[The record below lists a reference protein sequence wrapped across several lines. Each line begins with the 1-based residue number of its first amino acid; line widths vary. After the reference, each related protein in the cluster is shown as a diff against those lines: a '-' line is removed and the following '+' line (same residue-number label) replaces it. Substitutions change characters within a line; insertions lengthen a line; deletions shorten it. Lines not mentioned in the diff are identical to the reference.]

1 MSGDRARRPLRSD
14 DAEPAAGELQAR
26 LSAALAELEAAR
38 AETRL
43 HASRME
49 TLTRLT
55 RTITA
60 SLEPD
65 VILPA
70 VAEAAVSL
78 FAGCVCRLWTAD
90 GKRLLLRAEAGTGAE
105 KSREEREIKVGEG
118 LVGGVAASGEPA
130 IVEDLARSKIL
141 SAAERSRSDGLAAEG
156 LASAAALPLVIA
168 GRAAGVIAL
177 FSRQSYLFPPAE
189 VKVLEALAEQAAVA
203 LTKAHLFQDIQD
215 RRRLTEDLYALTVAM
230 TRSMELQHRTDTFV
244 ERARQALGFDRV
256 SVMLATPDG
265 SALELMSATGLT
277 PDAPRRIQLSAGGAL
292 QMAWESGATLI
303 VSSDAELAKAPPL
316 APELLRHP
324 VLRSR
329 RFAVVPLTYHDE
341 LIGLVAADHKR
352 SRRPIT
358 RRSVAHLELFC
369 QQLAHSINNA
379 RLYGEA
385 RQGAVENARLYTAA
399 QQNLAQAALLNEAAR
414 TLHRT
419 LDVKRLLPDAIA
431 NLGQTFGATGAAVV
445 LFGEGSAGQ
454 LEAIR
459 WGEWSED
466 AVRAAAEPLRRR
478 EAPLLI
484 PDIEA
489 RPDII
494 PPGLLAPAP
503 HALAA
508 FPVRGRSRVLGGL
521 TLLFA
526 GPRPI
531 SEAETRLLAAY
542 ADQLAMAL
550 DNAALFEEAENKK
563 TQLEQ
568 VFAST
573 SDGFLVLDLEER
585 IVAFNKQGGALLGI
599 APDSVVGRPFR
610 GLVDALSHSVAWED
624 TGGQALAVAIARRSE
639 PAAGDLELRLPERR
653 TLRWHTT
660 PTADLLG
667 STVGVTV
674 TLRDVTRE
682 REIDRMKTEF
692 VSVVSHELRTPLTSI
707 KGSLHLLLS
716 DSALQLDETQRHL
729 IDISVKN
736 TDRLIR
742 LITNILDISKIEAGR
757 MQLDFASHR
766 PCDFVAMALEGIRGF
781 AESREVVLEQ
791 EVPEGLPSIRVD
803 FDRMVQVVTNL
814 VSNAIKF
821 SPVGGRVGV
830 SGRVTGGE
838 VELSVSDQGRGIAP
852 EDLTRLFR
860 RFQQLDGSTVREVGG
875 TGLGLAICRGIV
887 EEHGGRI
894 GVESQLGVGATFIVT
909 LPVPRGDAAAPG
921 AAAPDEVRADA
932 PLILVVDDESDL
944 RALLRE
950 QLEMEGFRVMEAGR
964 ALEAIELARERKPNL
979 ITMDVMLPDLDGFE
993 AIRLLRAQPE
1003 TATTPVVI
1011 LTAVEV
1017 EPGDTRALGAT
1028 VHLTKPFGG
1037 AALLKA
1043 VRAGLKAGKGAGS

>member
-1 MSGDRARRPLRSD
+1 MSGDRGRRPLRSD
-14 DAEPAAGELQAR
+14 DAEPAAGELEAR
-26 LSAALAELEAAR
+26 LSAALAELEKAR
-38 AETRL
+38 AEAQL
-43 HASRME
+43 HANWME

-55 RTITA
+55 RTIAA

-70 VAEAAVSL
+70 VADAAVSL
-78 FAGCVCRLWTAD
+78 FPECLCRLWTVD
-90 GKRLLLRAEAGTGAE
+90 GERLLLRAEAGTGAG
-105 KSREEREIKVGEG
+105 KSREGREVKLGEG
-118 LVGGVAASGEPA
+118 LLGRVVASGKPA

-156 LASAAALPLVIA
+156 LTSAAALPLVIA
-168 GRAAGVIAL
+168 GRAVGVIAL
-177 FSRQSYLFPPAE
+177 FSRQLHLFPLEE
-189 VKVLEALAEQAAVA
+189 VKALEALAEQAAVA

-230 TRSMELQHRTDTFV
+230 TLSMELQHRTDTFV
-244 ERARQALGFDRV
+244 ERTRQALGFDRV

-265 SALELMSATGLT
+265 SALELISATDLT
-277 PDAPRRIQLSAGGAL
+277 PEASRRIPLSVAGAL
-292 QMAWESGATLI
+292 QMAWESRATVVI
-303 VSSDAELAKAPPL
+303 SSDAELAKAPPL
-316 APELLRHP
+316 APELRRHP

-329 RFAVVPLTYHDE
+329 RFAVVPLTYRDE

-358 RRSVAHLELFC
+358 RRGVAHLELFC

-431 NLGQTFGATGAAVV
+431 NLGQTFGATGAAVE
-445 LFGEGSAGQ
+445 LFGEGSAAQ
-454 LEAIR
+454 LEEVR
-459 WGEWSED
+459 WGEWSQD

-484 PDIEA
+484 ADVEA
-489 RPDII
+489 RQDII
-494 PPGLLAPAP
+494 PSGLLAPGS

-526 GPRPI
+526 GPRPM

-550 DNAALFEEAENKK
+550 DNAALFEVAENKR

-573 SDGFLVLDLEER
+573 SDGFLVLDLEGR
-585 IVAFNKQGGALLGI
+585 VVAFNKQGGALLGI
-599 APDSVVGRPFR
+599 APDTVVGRPFR
-610 GLVDALSHSVAWED
+610 ALVDALSHSVAWED
-624 TGGQALAVAIARRSE
+624 RGGQALAAAVVRRSE

-653 TLRWHTT
+653 TLRWHTM
-660 PTADLLG
+660 PTGDLLG
-667 STVGVTV
+667 NTVGVTV

-716 DSALQLDETQRHL
+716 DPALRLDETQRHL

-757 MQLDFASHR
+757 MQLDFARHR

-781 AESREVVLEQ
+781 GESRGVVLEGD
-791 EVPEGLPSIRVD
+791 VPEELPAVRVD

-814 VSNAIKF
+814 LSNAIKF
-821 SPVGGRVGV
+821 SPIGGRVRV
-830 SGRVTGGE
+830 SGRTAGGE

-852 EDLTRLFR
+852 EDLSRLFR
-860 RFQQLDGSTVREVGG
+860 KFQQLDGSNVREVGG

-894 GVESQLGVGATFIVT
+894 GVESQPGAGSTFIVS
-909 LPVPRGDAAAPG
+909 LPVAGADAAAPG
-921 AAAPDEVRADA
+921 PATAGGQRADA

-944 RALLRE
+944 RALLRD

-964 ALEAIELARERKPNL
+964 ALEAVELARERRPDL

-1003 TATTPVVI
+1003 TRATPVVI
-1011 LTAVEV
+1011 LSAVEV

-1028 VHLTKPFGG
+1028 MQLTKPFGG

-1043 VRAGLKAGKGAGS
+1043 IRAGLRAGKGTGS

>member
-156 LASAAALPLVIA
+156 LASAAVLPLVIA

-177 FSRQSYLFPPAE
+177 FSRQGYLFPPAE

-203 LTKAHLFQDIQD
+203 LTKARLFQDTQD

-265 SALELMSATGLT
+265 SALELMSATDLT
-277 PDAPRRIQLSAGGAL
+277 PDAPRRIPLSAGGAL

-303 VSSDAELAKAPPL
+303 VSSDTELAKAPPL
-316 APELLRHP
+316 APDLLRHP

-329 RFAVVPLTYHDE
+329 RFAVVPLIYRDE

-358 RRSVAHLELFC
+358 PRGVAHLELFC

-419 LDVKRLLPDAIA
+419 LDVKRLLPGAIA
-431 NLGQTFGATGAAVV
+431 NLGQTFGATGTAVV
-445 LFGEGSAGQ
+445 LFGEGSAAQ
-454 LEAIR
+454 LEEIR

-494 PPGLLAPAP
+494 PSGLLAPAP

-526 GPRPI
+526 GPRSI

-692 VSVVSHELRTPLTSI
+692 VSTVSHELRTPLTSI

-716 DSALQLDETQRHL
+716 DPSLTLDNTQRQL

-742 LITNILDISKIEAGR
+742 LITNILDISKIEAGHI
-757 MQLDFASHR
+757 QLDLGPH
-766 PCDFVAMALEGIRGF
+766 
-781 AESREVVLEQ
+781 
-791 EVPEGLPSIRVD
+791 RVD
-803 FDRMVQVVTNL
+803 VDRMVQVVTNL

-821 SPVGGRVGV
+821 SPVGGRVSV
-830 SGRVTGGE
+830 SGRVTGGD

-852 EDLTRLFR
+852 EDVTRLFR
-860 RFQQLDGSTVREVGG
+860 RFQQLDGSNVREVGG

-909 LPVPRGDAAAPG
+909 LPVPRGDALAPD
-921 AAAPDEVRADA
+921 AAAPDAVHADA

-944 RALLRE
+944 RALLRD

-1043 VRAGLKAGKGAGS
+1043 VRAGLKAGKGAAS

>member
-1 MSGDRARRPLRSD
+1 MSGDRDRRPLRSD
-14 DAEPAAGELQAR
+14 DPEAAAGALHAR
-26 LSAALAELEAAR
+26 LDEALAQLEEAR
-38 AETRL
+38 AESRL
-43 HASRME
+43 QASRIE

-78 FAGCVCRLWTAD
+78 FPGCLCRLWTVE
-90 GKRLLLRAEAGTGAE
+90 GQHLLLRAEAGAATTG
-105 KSREEREIKVGEG
+105 KGHEITLGEG
-118 LVGGVAASGEPA
+118 WVGGVAAGGEAA
-130 IVEDLARSKIL
+130 IVEDLARSKLL
-141 SAAERSRSDGLAAEG
+141 SAAERSPRDGLVAEG
-156 LASAAALPLVIA
+156 LVSAAALPLVIT
-168 GRAAGVIAL
+168 GHAAGVIAL
-177 FSRQSYLFPPAE
+177 FSRRPYLFPPAE
-189 VKVLEALAEQAAVA
+189 IKALEALAEQAAVA
-203 LTKAHLFQDIQD
+203 LTKAQLFQDIQD

-244 ERARQALGFDRV
+244 ERAREALGFGRV

-265 SALELMSATGLT
+265 KALELVSATDLVAET
-277 PDAPRRIQLSAGGAL
+277 PRRIALSAAGAL
-292 QMAWESGATLI
+292 QTAYTSRATVI
-303 VSSDAELAKAPPL
+303 VSSDAELASVPPL
-316 APELLRHP
+316 GPELRHHP
-324 VLRSR
+324 LLRSR
-329 RFAVVPLTYHDE
+329 RFAVVPLTYRDE
-341 LIGLVAADHKR
+341 LFGLVAADHKQ
-352 SRRPIT
+352 SHRPIT
-358 RRSVAHLELFC
+358 RRGVAHLELFC

-379 RLYGEA
+379 RIYDEA
-385 RQGAVENARLYTAA
+385 RRGAVENSRLYTAA

-431 NLGQTFGATGAAVV
+431 SLGQTFGATGAAIV
-445 LFGEGSAGQ
+445 LFGEGSAAE
-454 LEAIR
+454 LEEFR
-459 WGEWSED
+459 WGTWSQE

-484 PDIEA
+484 ADVEA
-489 RPDII
+489 RRDIMPAGLM
-494 PPGLLAPAP
+494 PPGPQ
-503 HALAA
+503 ALAG

-526 GPRPI
+526 GPRSI

-542 ADQLAMAL
+542 ADQLAMAV

-599 APDSVVGRPFR
+599 APDTLVGRPFR
-610 GLVDALSHSVAWED
+610 SLVDALSHAIAWED
-624 TGGQALAVAIARRSE
+624 TGGEALVAAIARRSE
-639 PAAGDLELRLPERR
+639 PAAGDLDLRLPEQR

-667 STVGVTV
+667 NTVGVTV

-682 REIDRMKTEF
+682 REVDRMKTEF

-716 DSALQLDETQRHL
+716 DPGLQLDETQRHL
-729 IDISVKN
+729 IDISVTN

-766 PCDFVAMALEGIRGF
+766 PCDFVAMAVEGIRGF

-791 EVPEGLPSIRVD
+791 DVAEELPSLRVD

-821 SPVGGRVGV
+821 SPVGGRVRV
-830 SGRVTGGE
+830 SARVSGGE
-838 VELSVSDQGRGIAP
+838 VELRVSDEGRGIAP
-852 EDLTRLFR
+852 EDQSRLFGK
-860 RFQQLDGSTVREVGG
+860 FQQLDGSNVREVGG
-875 TGLGLAICRGIV
+875 TGLGLAICRGLV

-894 GVESQLGVGATFIVT
+894 AVESQRGAGATFIVS
-909 LPVPRGDAAAPG
+909 LPVPRADAAAPRPVVPADG
-921 AAAPDEVRADA
+921 RADA
-932 PLILVVDDESDL
+932 PLILVVDDEPDL

-950 QLEMEGFRVMEAGR
+950 QLEPEGFRVMEAGR
-964 ALEAIELARERKPNL
+964 ALEAVELARERQPNL
-979 ITMDVMLPDLDGFE
+979 ITMDLMLPDLDGFE

-1003 TATTPVVI
+1003 TRATPVLI
-1011 LTAVEV
+1011 LTAVEL
-1017 EPGDTRALGAT
+1017 EAGDTRALGT
-1028 VHLTKPFGG
+1028 TMHLIKPFGVE
-1037 AALLKA
+1037 ALIEA
-1043 VRAGLKAGKGAGS
+1043 VRAGLKGREGAGS